1 MADEN
6 VVQLP
11 TLLERLA
18 DKLRAYL
25 KRDTTNRNEW
35 IEIQEGICLTLAEA
49 RGQFPADIEFGQWCD
64 DNGFGQSVLRHETR
78 AAAIAM
84 GRNPEVLRSC
94 LGATERRSLLTI
106 YRKEFCGFIT
116 VSKPPTRRKPKL
128 DLTPS
133 PAMQRALNAY
143 DELAAKEEPITAK
156 AIRDRAQVSDTPVRR
171 VFALKSEEAKLDP
184 LTPAEMRA
192 TMQKRY
198 ELAVRKARL
207 EIREELKEEVYREL
221 DGLVRR
227 VKERS
232 DRADR
237 VLQNFKGVMSKD
249 AFRKIRACLHPDH
262 NSFKF
267 AAEALQTFSE
277 LESVLVKPDDPI
289 YRGPPLPTTAAELMA
304 RRRHR

>member
-1 MADEN
+1 
-6 VVQLP
+6 
-11 TLLERLA
+11 
-18 DKLRAYL
+18 
-25 KRDTTNRNEW
+25 
-35 IEIQEGICLTLAEA
+35 
-49 RGQFPADIEFGQWCD
+49 
-64 DNGFGQSVLRHETR
+64 
-78 AAAIAM
+78 
-84 GRNPEVLRSC
+84 
-94 LGATERRSLLTI
+94 
-106 YRKEFCGFIT
+106 
-116 VSKPPTRRKPKL
+116 
-128 DLTPS
+128 
-133 PAMQRALNAY
+133 MQRALDAY
-143 DELAAKEEPITAK
+143 DELEAKGEAITAR
-156 AIRDRAQVSDTPVRR
+156 AIEERAQVSNTPVRR
-171 VFALKSEEAKLDP
+171 VFALKNEEAKLDP

-198 ELAVRKARL
+198 ELAIRKARL

-304 RRRHR
+304 RRRRR